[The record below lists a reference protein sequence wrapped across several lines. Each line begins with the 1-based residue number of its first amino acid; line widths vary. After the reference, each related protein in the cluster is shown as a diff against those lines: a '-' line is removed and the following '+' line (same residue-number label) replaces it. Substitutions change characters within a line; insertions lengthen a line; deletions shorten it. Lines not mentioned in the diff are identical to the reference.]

1 MSGRSYATQVFQG
14 CLASILFYGDN
25 FYVRRRA
32 TVDSALFSRTMLL
45 SVPLHVIFLAAVF
58 WSDRAF
64 PQLMTKAVV
73 FIPVLAVGF
82 VMESVLINKI
92 AGRLW
97 GLEIER
103 TQAR

>member
-1 MSGRSYATQVFQG
+1 
-14 CLASILFYGDN
+14 
-25 FYVRRRA
+25 
-32 TVDSALFSRTMLL
+32 
-45 SVPLHVIFLAAVF
+45 
-58 WSDRAF
+58 
-64 PQLMTKAVV
+64 MTKAVV